1 MTSIKIRTET
11 QGSDTE
17 LRLLIMHPMEN
28 GRNRDPLTND
38 LIPAHFITELTVM
51 VNAEPVLEVDMGG
64 SMAKN
69 PFFSF
74 RLKNLQ
80 QGDKL
85 SVSWVDNQLNTDR
98 NDHLIE

>member
-1 MTSIKIRTET
+1 MSSIKIRTET

-28 GRNRDPLTND
+28 GRNRDPLTNA
-38 LIPAHFITELTVM
+38 LIPSHFITELIVM
-51 VNAEPVLEVDMGG
+51 VNDDSVLVVDLGG

-69 PFFSF
+69 PFFTF

-80 QGDKL
+80 KGDKL
-85 SVSWVDNQLNTDR
+85 TVSWVDNQLNSDS
-98 NDHLIE
+98 NEQLID